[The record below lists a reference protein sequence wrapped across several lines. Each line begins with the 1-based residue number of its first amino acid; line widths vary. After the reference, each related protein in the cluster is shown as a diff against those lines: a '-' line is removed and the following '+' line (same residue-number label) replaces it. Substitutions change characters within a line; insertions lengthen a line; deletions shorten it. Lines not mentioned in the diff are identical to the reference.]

1 MAENGLRIP
10 WRGRRNENML
20 HPKFKT
26 RPARIWCLLMLAAG
40 LSAQPA
46 FAQQASFVDNFDALD
61 KALWKVSDGWANGAH
76 QNCEWKNSEITVSDG
91 MLNVGFSPK
100 PTDTRAYRCGEVRTQ
115 DTIGFG
121 TMEARIKT
129 PAGSGLNAAFFTYIG
144 PENKQ
149 PHDEIDFE
157 MLLKDTGVMQTT
169 TFVSG
174 KSGDGT
180 PGNGNGEDHVLP
192 NKSDA
197 DFIDYAVTWT
207 PDEMKFYINKQLIRT
222 ITKAEEIPK
231 TPQRLF
237 FSLWGTDTLSDWM
250 GPFTAPAEPIAMQV
264 DWVAY
269 TALGEECQFP
279 ESVLCAE

>member
-1 MAENGLRIP
+1 
-10 WRGRRNENML
+10 ML
-20 HPKFKT
+20 HLWFKA
-26 RPARIWCLLMLAAG
+26 RPSRLWCFVILAVG
-40 LSAQPA
+40 VSAQPV

-61 KALWKVSDGWANGAH
+61 TALWKVSDGWANGAH
-76 QNCEWKNSEITVSDG
+76 QNCEWKSSEIAVVDG
-91 MLNVGFSPK
+91 MLNVGFSPT
-100 PTDTRAYRCGEVRTQ
+100 PTETRAYRCGEIRTRN
-115 DTIGFG
+115 TLEYG
-121 TMEARIKT
+121 TLEARIKT
-129 PAGSGLNAAFFTYIG
+129 PSGSGLNAAFFTYIG

-157 MLLKDTGVMQTT
+157 MLLKNTDVVQTT

-180 PGNGNGEDHVLP
+180 PGNGNGQDHILP
-192 NKSDA
+192 HKSDA
-197 DFIDYAVTWT
+197 AFMDYAVTWT
-207 PDEMKFYINKQLIRT
+207 PDKMTFYINRQVIRT
-222 ITKAEEIPK
+222 ISTPKEIPT

-250 GPFTAPAEPIAMQV
+250 GAFSAPAKPIAMQV

-279 ESVLCAE
+279 ESVLCSE